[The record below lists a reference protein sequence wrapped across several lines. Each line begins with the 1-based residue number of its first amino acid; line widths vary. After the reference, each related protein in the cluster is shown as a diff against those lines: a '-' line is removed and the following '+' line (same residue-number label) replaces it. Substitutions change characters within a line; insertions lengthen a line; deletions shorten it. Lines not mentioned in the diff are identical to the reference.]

1 MSCTAVSCSYVFYF
15 NDTATTEI
23 YTYCHTL
30 SLHVALP
37 ILIGGRQPDDQQVG
51 AIPLAHP
58 ARLAQR
64 RSGCEHCTV
73 GLGRRAAGAE
83 IAALAREAPGSD
95 AAALAARSDERRVG
109 KACGSTC
116 RSRW

>member
-1 MSCTAVSCSYVFYF
+1 MIRRPPRSTRT
-15 NDTATTEI
+15 DTLFP
-23 YTYCHTL
+23 YTPL
-30 SLHVALP
+30 FRSAAFGPGSVAD
-37 ILIGGRQPDDQQVG
+37 IIGGRQPDDQQVG

-73 GLGRRAAGAE
+73 GLGRRAEGAE

-95 AAALAARSDERRVG
+95 AAALAAVEREARKSVV
-109 KACGSTC
+109 
-116 RSRW
+116 